1 MSPES
6 LLAKAYETLKV
17 TDGEGVEREINS
29 QIPVAY
35 ARALTEL
42 VRKEQPKLVVEVGMA
57 CGFSSLAILEG
68 LPEGGK
74 LVSIDPY
81 HGDYHRIGEAL
92 VQRSD
97 RAAAHQLVEEPDFFA
112 LPKMLERG
120 DVVDLAYID
129 GMHTF
134 DYVALDAFYLDKLVK
149 VGGIIAFND
158 CGFRSI
164 HKFLKY
170 FVKHRHYQELDVGLA
185 PDYRG
190 RNPLVTLVRRITGRS
205 SHDRYFRK
213 LDTWEPAHNY
223 FRSF

>member
-6 LLAKAYETLKV
+6 LLAQAYNTLKV
-17 TDGEGVEREINS
+17 TDDEGVEREINS
-29 QIPVAY
+29 QIPRAY
-35 ARALTEL
+35 SQALTDL

-57 CGFSSLAILEG
+57 CGFSSLAILEA
-68 LPEGGK
+68 LPQHGK
-74 LVSIDPY
+74 LISIDPY
-81 HGDYHRIGEAL
+81 PDHYNHVGKTL
-92 VQRSD
+92 VRRSD
-97 RAAAHQLVEEPDFFA
+97 RAAAHQLVVEPDYVA
-112 LPKMLERG
+112 LPRMIEQG
-120 DVVDLAYID
+120 AVVDLAYID

-134 DYVALDAFYLDKLVK
+134 DYVALDAFYLDKLVR

-170 FVKHRHYQELDVGLA
+170 FVQHRHYQEVDVGLR

-190 RNPLVTLVRRITGRS
+190 RNPLVSLVRRITRRS

-213 LDTWEPAHNY
+213 LDTWEPPCNY
-223 FRSF
+223 FRNF